1 MNEKQKKKMET
12 KARLLKRLSDYVERK
27 KAMDKTIKE
36 DMTALTQYHLSLD
49 WHLVEEI
56 NIPEEFERKYVFVSD
71 YECNSETLVLFMF
84 LKNNI
89 LHIDI
94 KKYHTVTA
102 DIRYKIGNKRSD
114 RR

>member
-12 KARLLKRLSDYVERK
+12 KARLLKRLADYVERK
-27 KAMDKTIKE
+27 KARDKTIKE
-36 DMTALTQYHLSLD
+36 DMTATQYHLALD

-56 NIPEEFERKYVFVSD
+56 PIPEESERKYVIVRD
-71 YECNSETLVLFMF
+71 YECNSETLVLLMF

-94 KKYHTVTA
+94 KKLHKV
-102 DIRYKIGNKRSD
+102 KIK
-114 RR
+114 